1 MKGKFEKYLTKTER
15 ALKMNRLNYNIHL
28 KTIFTRKMSL
38 SSRCL
43 EAFKTRSDLKKANKI
58 VVKLGTSVITRDDHG
73 LALGTLASIV
83 EQISQ
88 LHNSGKQVLIVTSG
102 ATAFGKQTLNEEF
115 TLSKSLRD
123 TTSTKILKKQIDK
136 RACAAT
142 GQTGL
147 MTMYSEMFSQY
158 NIRTAQL
165 LVNKLDFFNKLSRE
179 NLKSTLN
186 SLLSLKI
193 IPILN
198 TNDAIA
204 NSPDENI
211 KITPGFI
218 TPNCNDSLA
227 ARLAHKIESDLLL
240 IMTNVDGVYNIPP
253 EQPDSHLLHTF
264 NPEFKN
270 EIQYGDK
277 LGIQSK
283 VNAASWALEKDCSV
297 VIFNANKHYNS
308 ITDVINGKQI
318 GTFFTKAKNEESNFY
333 FTEMMAIKTREAG
346 RELHQLTENERTAI
360 ILDYAQKLKEN
371 MKPILEA
378 NSLDLKLAKETKL
391 SSTLLDRLPLNEK
404 KINLLIKEMEHI
416 AAKKDILD
424 RVLKSKKLADDIIL
438 KQVTTSLGVL
448 MVIFESQPEILP
460 QICSLA
466 ISTGNALLLKGG
478 AEASNTNRIL
488 HKLVQES
495 LEKFAPKHTIT
506 LLNSNEDI
514 NDLLKLDSK
523 YIDLIIPCGSN
534 ELFESI
540 KCKSNSIPV
549 LGHAGGVCHVYI
561 DKDADKTEAIRIV
574 RDSKIKNISNC
585 NTLETLLIH
594 KSLVN
599 TDIFNSIIEML
610 LKEKVKLHSGSL
622 FHKTIKF
629 SPPLAHESSK
639 LEKNIGLELTIEL
652 VDDVHSAITHIN
664 KYGRSHTES
673 IVTTNPET
681 AGIFLKNVDSACVF
695 HNASTKISDG
705 YQFGLGPEISVSNN
719 GNIHSCGPVGVE
731 GLLSTKWL
739 LFGNGNTVS
748 DCFTGQNKYFDHHKI
763 SAENLN

>member
-1 MKGKFEKYLTKTER
+1 MG
-15 ALKMNRLNYNIHL
+15 
-28 KTIFTRKMSL
+28 
-38 SSRCL
+38 
-43 EAFKTRSDLKKANKI
+43 
-58 VVKLGTSVITRDDHG
+58 
-73 LALGTLASIV
+73 
-83 EQISQ
+83 
-88 LHNSGKQVLIVTSG
+88 
-102 ATAFGKQTLNEEF
+102 
-115 TLSKSLRD
+115 
-123 TTSTKILKKQIDK
+123 
-136 RACAAT
+136 
-142 GQTGL
+142 
-147 MTMYSEMFSQY
+147 
-158 NIRTAQL
+158 
-165 LVNKLDFFNKLSRE
+165 
-179 NLKSTLN
+179 
-186 SLLSLKI
+186 
-193 IPILN
+193 
-198 TNDAIA
+198 
-204 NSPDENI
+204 
-211 KITPGFI
+211 
-218 TPNCNDSLA
+218 
-227 ARLAHKIESDLLL
+227 
-240 IMTNVDGVYNIPP
+240 
-253 EQPDSHLLHTF
+253 F

-416 AAKKDILD
+416 AAKKDILH

-523 YIDLIIPCGSN
+523 YIDLII
-534 ELFESI
+534 
-540 KCKSNSIPV
+540 
-549 LGHAGGVCHVYI
+549 
-561 DKDADKTEAIRIV
+561 
-574 RDSKIKNISNC
+574 
-585 NTLETLLIH
+585 
-594 KSLVN
+594 
-599 TDIFNSIIEML
+599 
-610 LKEKVKLHSGSL
+610 
-622 FHKTIKF
+622 
-629 SPPLAHESSK
+629 
-639 LEKNIGLELTIEL
+639 
-652 VDDVHSAITHIN
+652 
-664 KYGRSHTES
+664 
-673 IVTTNPET
+673 
-681 AGIFLKNVDSACVF
+681 
-695 HNASTKISDG
+695 
-705 YQFGLGPEISVSNN
+705 
-719 GNIHSCGPVGVE
+719 
-731 GLLSTKWL
+731 
-739 LFGNGNTVS
+739 
-748 DCFTGQNKYFDHHKI
+748 
-763 SAENLN
+763 

>member
-1 MKGKFEKYLTKTER
+1 
-15 ALKMNRLNYNIHL
+15 MNRLNYNFRL
-28 KTIFTRKMSL
+28 KNTAMNIFTRKISL
-38 SSRCL
+38 TSQNL
-43 EAFKTRSDLKKANKI
+43 EAFKVRSDLKKALKI

-73 LALGTLASIV
+73 LALGRLASIV

-123 TTSTKILKKQIDK
+123 TTSTTQLKKQIDK

-147 MTMYSEMFSQY
+147 MSMYSEMFSQY

-165 LVNKLDFFNKLSRE
+165 LVNKLDFFNKHSRE

-204 NSPDENI
+204 DLPDEQVNFE
-211 KITPGFI
+211 KPGFI

-253 EQPDSHLLHTF
+253 NKPDAHLLHTF
-264 NPEFKN
+264 NPEFKS
-270 EIQYGDK
+270 EIQYGNK

-297 VIFNANKHYNS
+297 VICNANKHYNA
-308 ITDVINGKQI
+308 IIDVINGKQI

-346 RELHQLTENERTAI
+346 RQLHRLTEKERSLI

-371 MKPILEA
+371 IKPILEA
-378 NSLDLKLAKETKL
+378 NSLDIKLAKETNL
-391 SSTLLDRLPLNEK
+391 SPSLMERLPLNEK
-404 KINLLIKEMEHI
+404 KINSLIKEMKHI
-416 AAKKDILD
+416 ASKKNILD
-424 RVLKSKKLADDIIL
+424 RVLKSKKLENDIVL
-438 KQVTTSLGVL
+438 KQVTVSLGVL

-466 ISTGNALLLKGG
+466 ISTGNSLLLKGG

-495 LEKFAPKHTIT
+495 LEKFAPKQTIT
-506 LLNSNEDI
+506 LLNSYEEI

-534 ELFESI
+534 ELFETI
-540 KCKSNSIPV
+540 KGKSNSIPV

-561 DKDADKTEAIRIV
+561 DKDADETEAIRIV
-574 RDSKIKNISNC
+574 RDSKINNMSNC
-585 NTLETLLIH
+585 NALEKLLIH

-599 TDIFNSIIEML
+599 TNIFNSLIEML
-610 LKEKVKLHSGSL
+610 SKEKVKLYSGSL

-629 SPPLAHESSK
+629 APPIAKENVTKCEGSIH
-639 LEKNIGLELTIEL
+639 GLELIIEL
-652 VDDVHSAITHIN
+652 VDDVHSAIAHIN

-673 IVTTNPET
+673 IVTTNAQT
-681 AGIFLKNVDSACVF
+681 AATFLKNVDSACVF

-719 GNIHSCGPVGVE
+719 GCIHSRGPVGVE

-739 LFGNGNTVS
+739 LFGHGNTVS
-748 DCFTGQNKYFDHHKI
+748 ADCLTGQNKFFDQNKI